1 LARLWTKDAVRRD
14 HNHFLSELETHKKI
28 LYKIIR
34 VYGPTLAD
42 RQDLAQDIVIALW
55 RSYDQFDG
63 RSKFSTWM
71 YRVALNV
78 ALLWVREHRDVRNHV
93 ALDDGILDTTL
104 VDEADDAMPMEL
116 RMFLGQLVERLS
128 PLDRALILLSLEG
141 HDHAGIGAILGL
153 TPTNVA
159 TRLSRVKQ
167 KLREQYAA

>member
-1 LARLWTKDAVRRD
+1 VQRD

-28 LYKIIR
+28 LYKVAR

-42 RQDLAQDIVIALW
+42 RQDLVQDIVIALW
-55 RSYDQFDG
+55 RSYEQFDG

-78 ALLWVREHRDVRNHV
+78 ALLWVREQRDAHQVV
-93 ALDDGILDTTL
+93 TLDDGILDATL
-104 VDEADDAMPMEL
+104 ADEADDAMPMEL

-141 HDHAGIGAILGL
+141 HDQAGIADILGL